1 MTQQYNLTEEEV
13 DRHVVYGLAGVYL
26 LLKFN
31 TELGR
36 YDVQYVGRS
45 DSNLNVRLKQ
55 HCSEEYGAFRFE
67 YAFSAEEAY
76 RKECSYYHFFG
87 GNQVLDNE
95 YHPDA
100 PKGLAE
106 KVFCPY
112 CIGQ

>member
-55 HCSEEYGAFRFE
+55 HCSEGYDAFRFE
-67 YAFSAEEAY
+67 YAFSSEAAY
-76 RKECSYYHFFG
+76 QGECTYYHHYNG
-87 GNQVLDNE
+87 DIGLLDNKS
-95 YHPDA
+95 HPDL
-100 PKGLAE
+100 PDG
-106 KVFCPY
+106 VSGVVCPI
-112 CIGQ
+112 CQR